1 MVFFECAHDGV
12 LAHSTVQECPF
23 LLHFLRR
30 VEVKLDCLSL
40 GDKFSTF
47 CIFGVE
53 TCLKICS

>member
-47 CIFGVE
+47 YIFGVE
-53 TCLKICS
+53 TC